1 MKPSAY
7 LFFILTLVLAIGLAL
22 HAPPAGAA
30 ESRGFMYEELDGI
43 TLYYIPQNTTL
54 YRELLPSV
62 FDMPDQPLVHVFVTD
77 YYQMRPGT
85 LPPYREVAV
94 FLLCK
99 YKGEPTWH
107 CITMPVTDDRARLG
121 GIRNLGYPKVM
132 ADITFSRNA
141 PIYSGIMKVDGKT
154 ILEYTLDTKDHPVT
168 TKEKEG
174 FDRLTGIPSLNF
186 LRGRLID
193 PVPAARGAKVSMLG
207 WAQRNPDLFKVLT
220 GKATLVTHPE
230 NAPTASD
237 WRPKAFAIPVG
248 EIVLAYY
255 SQNKYG
261 FSFGQIKPAE

>member
-1 MKPSAY
+1 MKRSAY
-7 LFFILTLVLAIGLAL
+7 LFFILTLVLAIGLVSP
-22 HAPPAGAA
+22 APPASAA
-30 ESRGFMYEELDGI
+30 DRQGPMYEEFDGVN
-43 TLYYIPQNTTL
+43 LFYIPKDTTI
-54 YRELLPSV
+54 YRELLPTV

-107 CITMPVTDDRARLG
+107 CLTMPVTDDRARVG

-141 PIYSGIMKVDGKT
+141 PIYSGTMKADGKT
-154 ILEYTLDTKDHPVT
+154 ILELTLDTKDHPVT
-168 TKEKEG
+168 TKEREW
-174 FDRLTGIPSLNF
+174 FDRLAGIPSLNF
-186 LRGRLID
+186 LQGKMID
-193 PVPAARGAKVSMLG
+193 PFPAARGSKMTMLG
-207 WAQRNPDLFKVLT
+207 ASEKYPETFKVLT
-220 GKATLVTHPE
+220 GQATLVTHPE

-261 FSFGQIKPAE
+261 FSFGPTKTVE